1 MMEWPGQAEIRLT
14 LKLLMDTFVIKSF
27 HLLTL
32 TDSLT
37 HNVNWTSV
45 AHIPPEKKK
54 KKHSSK
60 VCLKGKL
67 ESPRKNIF

>member
-32 TDSLT
+32 THSLT
-37 HNVNWTSV
+37 QNVNWTSV

-54 KKHSSK
+54 KKSIASK
-60 VCLKGKL
+60 CV
-67 ESPRKNIF
+67 